1 MKGPIEVQRLTGSF
15 GHTAAVPMDVAYQP
29 VIDIGNWHPT
39 VVAYESLL
47 RIGSP
52 WCGQSLQALIKQAE
66 HDGTIVEIDMW
77 VGRRVKSS
85 LDTNPG
91 IRVCINASQLSLST
105 PEYLDF
111 ILGTFE
117 DESIKERLVIEVTE
131 SAIASIPTV
140 LHGISML
147 SEKNFRVVID
157 DIDDGY
163 AKRSLIG
170 SEHVKGCKVSR
181 VTTAKITTDPGARDY
196 LRRFA
201 AWCHD
206 HNKSLVVEGV
216 ETNLELSI
224 IRDFGVKLC
233 QGFLWGRPAGIENT
247 PAMGSVF
254 QAAR

>member
-1 MKGPIEVQRLTGSF
+1 MKGPIEEQRRTENF
-15 GHTAAVPMDVAYQP
+15 HQFAAVPMDLAYQP
-29 VIDIGNWHPT
+29 VIEIGNRHPT

-52 WCGQSLQALIKQAE
+52 WCGRSLQSMIKQAE
-66 HDGTIVEIDMW
+66 HDGTIIAIDMW
-77 VGRRVKSS
+77 VGRRVREA

-105 PEYLDF
+105 PEYLNF
-111 ILGTFE
+111 ILRIFE
-117 DESIKERLVIEVTE
+117 EESIKERLVIEVTE
-131 SAIASIPTV
+131 SAIASIPAV

-206 HNKSLVVEGV
+206 HNKSIVVEGI
-216 ETNLELSI
+216 ETELELSI
-224 IRDFGVKLC
+224 IRDFGVMLF
-233 QGFLWGRPAGIENT
+233 QGFLWGSPAGIEKS
-247 PAMGSVF
+247 PAMGSIL
-254 QAAR
+254 QSAR